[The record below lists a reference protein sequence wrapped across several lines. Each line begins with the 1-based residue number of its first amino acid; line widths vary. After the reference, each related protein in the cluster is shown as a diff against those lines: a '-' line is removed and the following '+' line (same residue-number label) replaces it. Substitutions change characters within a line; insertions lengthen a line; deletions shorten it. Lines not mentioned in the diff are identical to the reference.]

1 MVIAIKLGEEKLK
14 LNLNFCKN
22 ETNTITEQEK
32 ECIKNYI
39 EKDNQ
44 ELYEN
49 KFGENVTEYELYHL
63 STVSQNLINW
73 YPFNTKDTVLQ
84 IGGDLGEL
92 TQVFCNNCEKVV
104 TIEPNIEKAKAI
116 AKRYENRENLEIIVG
131 NIDDIILEEKFSIIT
146 IIGNNPKIKLKDNI
160 QKLERNLKENG
171 KFIIAVDN
179 KFGLR
184 YFMGNPENILN
195 KKFESLIGYNNEPEK
210 IESFTK
216 SSLEQIFNSIGYKYT
231 FYYPLPDYKMP
242 NVIFSEKQKAKY
254 NSIDKYNPY
263 YKENSTII
271 ANEIDVYREILKTD
285 QQMFEFFTNSFLII
299 LEKEKN
305 EELPL
310 YISYNNMRKE
320 KYRLITKISK
330 NVVEKK
336 PVSKEAEG
344 HYNNIKKNIELLQ
357 QNNIK
362 TVDYIENGSIKSKY
376 INQENLLNTVLTK
389 SLEENNQQEFENII
403 EKYIQNLKKNK
414 KVEPEYKDT
423 IFSKYNIQIEDKNI
437 LKELYFVENG
447 FWDMTFKNC
456 FYIENELYFFD
467 QEWREKNV
475 PIEYILYRSILYTI
489 SLRRYVNIEELFE
502 KYHISK
508 YKNIFE
514 ALDNKI
520 QEEIRSNKIWK
531 FYSQNKYID
540 IDASLQELHNLQIRD
555 NSKQLAIEQLDKE
568 KQELI
573 EEKQKMKIEFEQEKN
588 DMKQKY
594 DELEK
599 LYQEKLYNKIYRK
612 IKSTINRKRK

>member
-1 MVIAIKLGEEKLK
+1 MK

-171 KFIIAVDN
+171 NFIIAVDN

>member
-1 MVIAIKLGEEKLK
+1 MK

-22 ETNTITEQEK
+22 ETNKITEQEK

-555 NSKQLAIEQLDKE
+555 NSKQLAIEQLEKE

-573 EEKQKMKIEFEQEKN
+573 EEKQKMKTEFEQEKN

>member
-1 MVIAIKLGEEKLK
+1 MK

-104 TIEPNIEKAKAI
+104 TIEQNIEKAKAI

-131 NIDDIILEEKFSIIT
+131 NINDIILEERFSIIT
-146 IIGNNPKIKLKDNI
+146 IIGNNPKIKLKYNI

>member
-1 MVIAIKLGEEKLK
+1 MK

-160 QKLERNLKENG
+160 QKVERNLKENG

>member
-1 MVIAIKLGEEKLK
+1 MK

-389 SLEENNQQEFENII
+389 SLEENNQQEFEKII

-573 EEKQKMKIEFEQEKN
+573 EEKQKMKIEFEQEKK

>member
-1 MVIAIKLGEEKLK
+1 MK

-336 PVSKEAEG
+336 PVSKEAEE

-612 IKSTINRKRK
+612 IRSTINRKRK

>member
-1 MVIAIKLGEEKLK
+1 MK

-22 ETNTITEQEK
+22 KTNTITEQEK

>member
-1 MVIAIKLGEEKLK
+1 MK

-389 SLEENNQQEFENII
+389 SLEENNQQEFEKII

-447 FWDMTFKNC
+447 FWDMTFK
-456 FYIENELYFFD
+456 I
-467 QEWREKNV
+467 
-475 PIEYILYRSILYTI
+475 
-489 SLRRYVNIEELFE
+489 
-502 KYHISK
+502 
-508 YKNIFE
+508 
-514 ALDNKI
+514 
-520 QEEIRSNKIWK
+520 
-531 FYSQNKYID
+531 
-540 IDASLQELHNLQIRD
+540 
-555 NSKQLAIEQLDKE
+555 
-568 KQELI
+568 
-573 EEKQKMKIEFEQEKN
+573 
-588 DMKQKY
+588 
-594 DELEK
+594 
-599 LYQEKLYNKIYRK
+599 
-612 IKSTINRKRK
+612 

>member
-1 MVIAIKLGEEKLK
+1 MK

-84 IGGDLGEL
+84 VGGDLGEL

-104 TIEPNIEKAKAI
+104 TIEQNIEKAKAI

-131 NIDDIILEEKFSIIT
+131 NINDIILEERFSIIT

-285 QQMFEFFTNSFLII
+285 QQMFEFFTNSFLLI
-299 LEKEKN
+299 LKKEKN

>member
-1 MVIAIKLGEEKLK
+1 MK

-104 TIEPNIEKAKAI
+104 TIEQNIEKAKAI

>member
-1 MVIAIKLGEEKLK
+1 MK

-84 IGGDLGEL
+84 VGGDLGEL

-104 TIEPNIEKAKAI
+104 TIEQNIEKAKAI

-131 NIDDIILEEKFSIIT
+131 NINDIILEERFSIIT

-376 INQENLLNTVLTK
+376 INQENLVNTVLTK

-456 FYIENELYFFD
+456 FYMENELYFFD

>member
-1 MVIAIKLGEEKLK
+1 MK

-508 YKNIFE
+508 DKNIFE

>member
-1 MVIAIKLGEEKLK
+1 MK

-84 IGGDLGEL
+84 VGGDLGEL

-104 TIEPNIEKAKAI
+104 TIEQNIEKAKAI

-131 NIDDIILEEKFSIIT
+131 NINDIILEERFSIIT

>member
-1 MVIAIKLGEEKLK
+1 
-14 LNLNFCKN
+14 
-22 ETNTITEQEK
+22 
-32 ECIKNYI
+32 
-39 EKDNQ
+39 
-44 ELYEN
+44 
-49 KFGENVTEYELYHL
+49 
-63 STVSQNLINW
+63 
-73 YPFNTKDTVLQ
+73 
-84 IGGDLGEL
+84 
-92 TQVFCNNCEKVV
+92 
-104 TIEPNIEKAKAI
+104 
-116 AKRYENRENLEIIVG
+116 
-131 NIDDIILEEKFSIIT
+131 
-146 IIGNNPKIKLKDNI
+146 
-160 QKLERNLKENG
+160 
-171 KFIIAVDN
+171 
-179 KFGLR
+179 
-184 YFMGNPENILN
+184 
-195 KKFESLIGYNNEPEK
+195 
-210 IESFTK
+210 
-216 SSLEQIFNSIGYKYT
+216 
-231 FYYPLPDYKMP
+231 
-242 NVIFSEKQKAKY
+242 
-254 NSIDKYNPY
+254 
-263 YKENSTII
+263 
-271 ANEIDVYREILKTD
+271 
-285 QQMFEFFTNSFLII
+285 MFEFFTNSFLII

-389 SLEENNQQEFENII
+389 SLEENNQQEFEKII

>member
-271 ANEIDVYREILKTD
+271 ANEIDVYREILK
-285 QQMFEFFTNSFLII
+285 QTN
-299 LEKEKN
+299 KC
-305 EELPL
+305 
-310 YISYNNMRKE
+310 
-320 KYRLITKISK
+320 
-330 NVVEKK
+330 
-336 PVSKEAEG
+336 
-344 HYNNIKKNIELLQ
+344 
-357 QNNIK
+357 
-362 TVDYIENGSIKSKY
+362 
-376 INQENLLNTVLTK
+376 LN
-389 SLEENNQQEFENII
+389 F
-403 EKYIQNLKKNK
+403 
-414 KVEPEYKDT
+414 
-423 IFSKYNIQIEDKNI
+423 
-437 LKELYFVENG
+437 
-447 FWDMTFKNC
+447 
-456 FYIENELYFFD
+456 
-467 QEWREKNV
+467 
-475 PIEYILYRSILYTI
+475 
-489 SLRRYVNIEELFE
+489 
-502 KYHISK
+502 
-508 YKNIFE
+508 
-514 ALDNKI
+514 
-520 QEEIRSNKIWK
+520 
-531 FYSQNKYID
+531 
-540 IDASLQELHNLQIRD
+540 LQI
-555 NSKQLAIEQLDKE
+555 L
-568 KQELI
+568 
-573 EEKQKMKIEFEQEKN
+573 F
-588 DMKQKY
+588 
-594 DELEK
+594 
-599 LYQEKLYNKIYRK
+599 
-612 IKSTINRKRK
+612 

>member
-1 MVIAIKLGEEKLK
+1 MK

-573 EEKQKMKIEFEQEKN
+573 EEKQKMKIEFEQEKY

>member
-1 MVIAIKLGEEKLK
+1 MK

-263 YKENSTII
+263 YKKNSTII

-362 TVDYIENGSIKSKY
+362 TVDYIKNGSIKSKY

-555 NSKQLAIEQLDKE
+555 SSKQLAIEQLDKE

>member
-1 MVIAIKLGEEKLK
+1 MK
-14 LNLNFCKN
+14 LNLNFCKD

>member
-1 MVIAIKLGEEKLK
+1 LVIAIKLGEEKLK

>member
-1 MVIAIKLGEEKLK
+1 MK

-171 KFIIAVDN
+171 RFIIAVDN

>member
-1 MVIAIKLGEEKLK
+1 MK

-263 YKENSTII
+263 YKKNSTII

-555 NSKQLAIEQLDKE
+555 SSKQLAIEQLDKE

-599 LYQEKLYNKIYRK
+599 LYKEKLYNKIYRK

>member
-1 MVIAIKLGEEKLK
+1 MK

-131 NIDDIILEEKFSIIT
+131 NINDIILEEKFSIIT

-336 PVSKEAEG
+336 PVSKEAEE

>member
-1 MVIAIKLGEEKLK
+1 
-14 LNLNFCKN
+14 
-22 ETNTITEQEK
+22 
-32 ECIKNYI
+32 
-39 EKDNQ
+39 
-44 ELYEN
+44 
-49 KFGENVTEYELYHL
+49 
-63 STVSQNLINW
+63 
-73 YPFNTKDTVLQ
+73 
-84 IGGDLGEL
+84 
-92 TQVFCNNCEKVV
+92 
-104 TIEPNIEKAKAI
+104 
-116 AKRYENRENLEIIVG
+116 
-131 NIDDIILEEKFSIIT
+131 
-146 IIGNNPKIKLKDNI
+146 
-160 QKLERNLKENG
+160 
-171 KFIIAVDN
+171 
-179 KFGLR
+179 
-184 YFMGNPENILN
+184 
-195 KKFESLIGYNNEPEK
+195 
-210 IESFTK
+210 
-216 SSLEQIFNSIGYKYT
+216 
-231 FYYPLPDYKMP
+231 MP

-508 YKNIFE
+508 YKNIF
-514 ALDNKI
+514 ANIFANILTFTNDCDG
-520 QEEIRSNKIWK
+520 IRT
-531 FYSQNKYID
+531 D
-540 IDASLQELHNLQIRD
+540 
-555 NSKQLAIEQLDKE
+555 KQRGHEHGQPYLLLRQSI
-568 KQELI
+568 KQRA
-573 EEKQKMKIEFEQEKN
+573 KP
-588 DMKQKY
+588 
-594 DELEK
+594 
-599 LYQEKLYNKIYRK
+599 
-612 IKSTINRKRK
+612 